1 MDDAHPSSR
10 HAEPETDPPDADLP
24 TLVMDHAAPIHRESS
39 RTYLVRRLT
48 ALVLLGTFV
57 YVVVAAGNAL
67 FGGVAASSLG
77 VLTTNSGNAP
87 AVTTVPLT
95 SPMTTD
101 TVVPPTTPTDDGRVP
116 TKADPTRLYI
126 AGDSDAD
133 AFASFLEGLVAKTGV
148 VTSTLDSKTSS
159 GLARPDF
166 FDWPARFA
174 LKIPALDP
182 DIVVVTF
189 GGNDAQPI
197 HGLNKQVDT
206 PEWRA
211 EYSKRVAAVMDLMS
225 ADGRTLIWVGIPND
239 DTADNTARL
248 AVQDGVVREQVA
260 AHPGVVFIDTWKI
273 FSGIDG
279 GYAAYAVDPRDGVS
293 KRVRQ
298 SIDGFHLNSTG
309 AEILALYIATAIEK
323 DLHERGWK

>member
-1 MDDAHPSSR
+1 MDDDDPSPQ
-10 HAEPETDPPDADLP
+10 HAEPETDQPDTDLP
-24 TLVMDHAAPIHRESS
+24 TVVTHRAQPLHRESS
-39 RTYLVRRLT
+39 RTYFIRRLV
-48 ALVLLGTFV
+48 ALLLLGAFV
-57 YVVVAAGNAL
+57 CLAASVGNAL
-67 FGGVAASSLG
+67 IGGEGNATLG
-77 VLTTNSGNAP
+77 TATTNLGSVPTGTAGLP
-87 AVTTVPLT
+87 TSPPTVDTDVPLI
-95 SPMTTD
+95 SS
-101 TVVPPTTPTDDGRVP
+101 TDDNRVP
-116 TKADPTRLYI
+116 TSSDPARLYI

-148 VTSTLDSKTSS
+148 VTSKLDSKTSS

-174 LKIPALDP
+174 RKIPALNP

-211 EYSKRVAAVMDLMS
+211 EYAKRVAAVMDLLS

-298 SIDGFHLNSTG
+298 SIDGFHLNTTG